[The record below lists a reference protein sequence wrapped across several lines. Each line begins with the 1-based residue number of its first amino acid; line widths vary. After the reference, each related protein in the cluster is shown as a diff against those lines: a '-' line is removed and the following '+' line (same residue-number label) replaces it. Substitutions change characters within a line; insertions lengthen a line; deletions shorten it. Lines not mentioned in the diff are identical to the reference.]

1 MSAPTRAKSYFRTHG
16 STPMRVDAAR
26 SGGWIVVDHHGHETT
41 HDPLSGER
49 FTEATANQEV
59 AAAHLA
65 GIKAHAVFR
74 RAI

>member
-1 MSAPTRAKSYFRTHG
+1 MPVDTARA
-16 STPMRVDAAR
+16 
-26 SGGWIVVDHHGHETT
+26 GGWIVVDQHGHEAT

-59 AAAHLA
+59 AASRLA

>member
-1 MSAPTRAKSYFRTHG
+1 MPVDTARA
-16 STPMRVDAAR
+16 
-26 SGGWIVVDHHGHETT
+26 GGWIVVDQYGHEVT

-59 AAAHLA
+59 AASRLL

-74 RAI
+74 QAI